1 MLRTIAKTT
10 KSIYKEKANKLI
22 DKQMKIMTKNL
33 NKLLM
38 ERLQNICIL
47 TVSLNKTEYLN
58 RN

>member
-1 MLRTIAKTT
+1 MQMHWTIAKTT

-47 TVSLNKTEYLN
+47 TVV
-58 RN
+58 